1 MAEETQIT
9 IVGNA
14 VEDVELRFT
23 PAGVAVAK
31 FRIASTPRIFDKQ
44 EQKWRDGEGLF
55 LKVVCWRQLAESV
68 AESIEKGTRV
78 IVQGVLKPD
87 NYVTK
92 EGDKRFG
99 YQVEASEVGPS
110 LKFATAKV
118 QKMSRSGGNGGG
130 GGSFG
135 GGQPAGDDPWST
147 STPAPA
153 AGGSSFD
160 EAPPF

>member
-118 QKMSRSGGNGGG
+118 QKMSRSGGGG

-135 GGQPAGDDPWST
+135 GGQPAGDDAWST
-147 STPAPA
+147 GPAAGA

>member
-118 QKMSRSGGNGGG
+118 QKMSRSGGG

-147 STPAPA
+147 GPAPTGRT
-153 AGGSSFD
+153 AGGSNFD
-160 EAPPF
+160 EEPPF